1 MALERYIHQ
10 EEWASIVRD
19 LKQSESVFGHEAY
32 VTERIAHEIL
42 RFVRY
47 TRIRQYNLFT
57 QKRGEDFDKMIETL
71 ETMGFDIGSV
81 RRVLEN
87 DEFWKMT
94 LELAEE

>member
-1 MALERYIHQ
+1 MALERYIRQ

-19 LKQSESVFGHEAY
+19 LKDTETVFGQDAY
-32 VTERIAHEIL
+32 TTERLAHEIL
-42 RFVRY
+42 RFARY

-57 QKRGEDFDKMIETL
+57 QKRGEDFDKMMETL
-71 ETMGFDIGSV
+71 ETMEFDLGSV